1 MKRGTTP
8 IPPAAQPRDP
18 AIRTILLPKDT
29 NGHGTIFGGVI
40 LSYID
45 LAGAVA
51 ARTLGPHKYVTVG
64 MDKIAFPEPVYV
76 GDVVSFYADV
86 FKIGTTSVTVKV
98 RVEAQRFADPNVTV
112 KVTEALVTYVAVDT
126 GGRPIPV
133 KGGLPRTTLFSK
145 KK

>member
-1 MKRGTTP
+1 MK
-8 IPPAAQPRDP
+8 RDP

-51 ARTLGPHKYVTVG
+51 ARTLGPHKFVTVG

-76 GDVVSFYADV
+76 GDVISFYAEV
-86 FKIGTTSVTVKV
+86 ARVGNTSVTVRV
-98 RVEAQRFADPNVTV
+98 RVEAQRFEDPSVTV
-112 KVTEALVTYVAVDT
+112 KVTEATVTYVAVDV
-126 GGRPIPV
+126 GGRPIPI
-133 KGGLPRTTLFSK
+133 KGGLPKTVAFGRK
-145 KK
+145 KS